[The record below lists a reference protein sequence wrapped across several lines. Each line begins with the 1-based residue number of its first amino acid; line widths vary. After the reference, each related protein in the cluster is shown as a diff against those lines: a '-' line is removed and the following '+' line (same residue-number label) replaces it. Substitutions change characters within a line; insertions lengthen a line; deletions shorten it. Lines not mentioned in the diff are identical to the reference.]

1 MLKDGFFKGA
11 IIFLLA
17 STLFFSSA
25 LVTTRL
31 ILKGEIV
38 TVPDLRG
45 KIPEEARVEL
55 SQRLLSLI
63 VQATEYHDEIDKGRI
78 IRQDPP
84 AGSKVRTNRSVLV
97 ILSAGSELVA
107 IPDLTNKSLENAIQ
121 MLAASGLIRGIM
133 AQIHSSQY
141 PAGRVIAQRP
151 KPEAGQVKRMTPVNL
166 LISQG
171 AREEKYVMPD
181 LIGKKAQVVIPQL
194 KNLGFNVAN
203 IRSSYYPGLSSGIII
218 KQSPPHGYS
227 VQKRNLISLEVSR

>member
-1 MLKDGFFKGA
+1 MLNDGLFKVA
-11 IIFLLA
+11 VIILLA
-17 STLFFSSA
+17 SILFFSSA

-45 KIPEEARVEL
+45 KTPEEARMEL
-55 SQRLLSLI
+55 NRRLLSLV
-63 VQATEYHDEIDKGRI
+63 VQTTDYHDEIEKGRI

-84 AGSKVRTNRSVLV
+84 AASKVRANRTVRV
-97 ILSAGSELVA
+97 VLSAGSELVD

-121 MLAASGLIRGIM
+121 ILAASGLVRGLM
-133 AQIHSSQY
+133 AQIHSPQY
-141 PAGRVIAQRP
+141 PAGRVISQRP
-151 KPEAGQVKRMTPVNL
+151 KPEAGRVKRMTPINL

-171 AREEKYVMPD
+171 EREEKYVMPD
-181 LIGKKAQVVIPQL
+181 LIGKKAEVVIPQL

-218 KQSPPHGYS
+218 KQSPPHGYC